1 MPDPIETRPE
11 RLSDERAI
19 EALQRTTFG
28 PGAYARA
35 AFRVREQAPH
45 ERALSFAAEREGQ
58 LIGSVRLTP
67 ILVGGREGLLLGP
80 LVIDPCCKGTGL
92 GSALMRRALEAAREI
107 GAAFVL
113 LVGDESYYSRFGFRP
128 VPRGSVRMPGPVDPG
143 RVLAVELQPGAA
155 EGLQGMVQGKA
166 R

>member
-1 MPDPIETRPE
+1 MPDPFQTRTE
-11 RLSDERAI
+11 RPSDAPAI

-45 ERALSFAAEREGQ
+45 DRALSFVAERGGQ

-67 ILVGGREGLLLGP
+67 IFVGAREGLLLGP

-92 GSALMRRALEAAREI
+92 GSALMRCALKAAPEI
-107 GAAFVL
+107 GSPFVL
-113 LVGDESYYSRFGFRP
+113 LVGDESYYGRFGFRP
-128 VPRGSVRMPGPVDPG
+128 VPRGSVKMPGPVDPD
-143 RVLAVELQPGAA
+143 RVLAVELQPGPAK
-155 EGLQGMVQGKA
+155 GLQGTVVGKA